1 MQYHNNGII
10 IANKPFTPR
19 AIRHLVQNER
29 FDANLVDNIE
39 DNTMEILDYY
49 GSDLDDDIDEMIQ
62 TLAPLNY
69 VLNGEVRVGG
79 DFEGMYFIHDNEIDV
94 VDIEDVGLYRASD
107 QTLINRLKQNG
118 YTIFKNG
125 EPV

>member
-1 MQYHNNGII
+1 MQYYNNGMI

-69 VLNGEVRVGG
+69 VLNGEVRVSG
-79 DFEGMYFIHDNEIDV
+79 DFDGMYFIHDNEIDV